1 MAILQEIK
9 NVSTDVQHLWNIQ
22 KEVSPLTADLTPCSL
37 SNTWPCSLTWKPFLQ
52 LSLSLRSQLW
62 NSTALAKHPCNTDVP
77 AANILLGIE
86 PDVKTS
92 VLTKN
97 SSNHCTEGHL
107 SFKQCEM
114 TKYFRE
120 AVLISRHYNSSNE
133 LGNQESNSVLQSLW
147 QSYLSTT
154 RFQKKMKLKMYGFQI
169 QTKRHIKIV
178 LHTICSLLQEK
189 CNVQV
194 DSVSRQTMLW
204 TNVA

>member
-1 MAILQEIK
+1 MVLLF
-9 NVSTDVQHLWNIQ
+9 NLR
-22 KEVSPLTADLTPCSL
+22 TPPS
-37 SNTWPCSLTWKPFLQ
+37 SF
-52 LSLSLRSQLW
+52 SLRSQLW
-62 NSTALAKHPCNTDVP
+62 NSTALGKHPLYTDIP
-77 AANILLGIE
+77 AAHILLGIE

-97 SSNHCTEGHL
+97 SNNHRTEDHL

-133 LGNQESNSVLQSLW
+133 LGNQESNSVLQLWW

-154 RFQKKMKLKMYGFQI
+154 RFQKKMELKMYSFQI
-169 QTKRHIKIV
+169 QTKRHIEIV
-178 LHTICSLLQEK
+178 LHTVCSLLQGK
-189 CNVQV
+189 CKVQV
-194 DSVSRQTMLW
+194 DSVSRETMLW